1 MISISYFTTRLVSP
15 ALALNLLIVI
25 MSATIMA
32 AVTISPAPLVQN
44 AFADHG
50 QEIVLTS
57 KDASFAPVSSG
68 EGGNQVKVVVNYAVH
83 DPMIAN
89 DLVKGVMKVYSPD
102 GTLLKTS
109 SSPTPFPI
117 SNSNGTAT
125 LATTLTDPTIESVT
139 AKIVFTNPIKTEAL
153 SNELTVSGDLIRG
166 ATLSGEQKEMT
177 TQQVLPKSESEGAP
191 IEPLSEDKL
200 SSTES
205 AIASSSLK
213 EEEQQPAEL
222 KEVPGIEEKKQI
234 KSIESIPQTITNS
247 STMTTTTPALHI
259 AEEICND
266 GIDNDSDTLIDFS
279 DEECNP
285 LQSQQQPILPQQQPI
300 LPQQQPI
307 LPQQQPILPQQQPI
321 LPQQQ
326 PILQQGQTMVSTSEI
341 CDDDLDNDFD
351 GRVDSRDEECSS
363 ITSTSSFSPP
373 IQEQSVTDEQTEG
386 EDEDTEHQSDEDVSE
401 EPGKNED
408 GDSEDDKEEDEDT
421 EHQSDDEESHLNVAF
436 P

>member
-1 MISISYFTTRLVSP
+1 MRLSMISISYFSTRLGSP
-15 ALALNLLIVI
+15 ALTLNLLIVI
-25 MSATIMA
+25 MSTTIMA
-32 AVTISPAPLVQN
+32 AVTISSAPLVES

-57 KDASFAPVSSG
+57 KDASFAPISSG
-68 EGGNQVKVVVNYAVH
+68 DGGNQVKVVVNYAVH

-89 DLVKGVMKVYSPD
+89 DLVKGVMKVYSPN

-117 SNSNGTAT
+117 SNSYGTAT
-125 LATTLTDPTIESVT
+125 LATTITDPTIESVT
-139 AKIVFTNPIKTEAL
+139 AKIVFTNPIKTETL
-153 SNELTVSGDLIRG
+153 SNELPVSVDLIRE
-166 ATLSGEQKEMT
+166 ATLSGEPKEMT
-177 TQQVLPKSESEGAP
+177 TQQVLPESEEAP

-205 AIASSSLK
+205 AIASSLT
-213 EEEQQPAEL
+213 EEEQQQPAEL
-222 KEVPGIEEKKQI
+222 KEVPAIQEKKQI
-234 KSIESIPQTITNS
+234 KSIESIPQTITNP
-247 STMTTTTPALHI
+247 STTTTTTPAPHI
-259 AEEICND
+259 AEEVCND

-279 DEECNP
+279 DEECNA
-285 LQSQQQPILPQQQPI
+285 LQSQQQPILS
-300 LPQQQPI
+300 
-307 LPQQQPILPQQQPI
+307 
-321 LPQQQ
+321 
-326 PILQQGQTMVSTSEI
+326 QQGQTIVSTSEI
-341 CDDDLDNDFD
+341 CDDDLDNDLD

-363 ITSTSSFSPP
+363 ITTSSSLSSP

-386 EDEDTEHQSDEDVSE
+386 EDEDAEHQSDEDVSE

-408 GDSEDDKEEDEDT
+408 GDSDDDKEEDEDA

>member
-1 MISISYFTTRLVSP
+1 MRLNMISISYFTTRLVSP

-25 MSATIMA
+25 MSMTIMA
-32 AVTISPAPLVQN
+32 AVTISSAPLVES

-83 DPMIAN
+83 NPMIAN

-125 LATTLTDPTIESVT
+125 LATTITDPTIESVT
-139 AKIVFTNPIKTEAL
+139 AKIVFTNSIKTETL
-153 SNELTVSGDLIRG
+153 SNELPVSIDLIRE
-166 ATLSGEQKEMT
+166 ATLSGEPKEMI
-177 TQQVLPKSESEGAP
+177 TQQVLPESEEAP

-205 AIASSSLK
+205 AIASSLT
-213 EEEQQPAEL
+213 EEEQQQPAEL
-222 KEVPGIEEKKQI
+222 KEVPAIQEKKQI
-234 KSIESIPQTITNS
+234 KSIESIPQTMTNP
-247 STMTTTTPALHI
+247 STTTTTTPAPHI
-259 AEEICND
+259 EKEVCND

-285 LQSQQQPILPQQQPI
+285 LQSQQQPILSQ
-300 LPQQQPI
+300 
-307 LPQQQPILPQQQPI
+307 
-321 LPQQQ
+321 
-326 PILQQGQTMVSTSEI
+326 QQGQTIVSTSEI

-351 GRVDSRDEECSS
+351 SRVDSRDEECSS
-363 ITSTSSFSPP
+363 ITTSSSLLPP

-386 EDEDTEHQSDEDVSE
+386 ADE

-408 GDSEDDKEEDEDT
+408 GDSDDDKEEDEDA

>member
-1 MISISYFTTRLVSP
+1 MRLNMISISYFSTRLGSP
-15 ALALNLLIVI
+15 NLTLNLLIVI
-25 MSATIMA
+25 MSTTIMA
-32 AVTISPAPLVQN
+32 AVTISSAPLVES

-57 KDASFAPVSSG
+57 KDASFAPISSG

-89 DLVKGVMKVYSPD
+89 DLVKGVMKVYSPN

-117 SNSNGTAT
+117 SNSYGTAT
-125 LATTLTDPTIESVT
+125 LATTITDPTIESVT
-139 AKIVFTNPIKTEAL
+139 AKIVFTNSIKTETL
-153 SNELTVSGDLIRG
+153 SNELPVSIDLIRE
-166 ATLSGEQKEMT
+166 ATLSGEPKEMT
-177 TQQVLPKSESEGAP
+177 TQQVLPESEKAP

-205 AIASSSLK
+205 AIASSLT

-222 KEVPGIEEKKQI
+222 KEVPAIQEKKQI
-234 KSIESIPQTITNS
+234 KSMESIPQTITNP
-247 STMTTTTPALHI
+247 STTTTTTPAPHI
-259 AEEICND
+259 EKEVCND

-285 LQSQQQPILPQQQPI
+285 SPSQQQPILS
-300 LPQQQPI
+300 
-307 LPQQQPILPQQQPI
+307 
-321 LPQQQ
+321 
-326 PILQQGQTMVSTSEI
+326 QQGQTMVSTSEI

-363 ITSTSSFSPP
+363 ITTSSSLSPP

-386 EDEDTEHQSDEDVSE
+386 EDEDAEHQSDEDVSE

-408 GDSEDDKEEDEDT
+408 GDSDDDKEEDEDA

>member
-1 MISISYFTTRLVSP
+1 MRLNMISTSYFTTRLVSP

-25 MSATIMA
+25 ISMTIMA
-32 AVTISPAPLVQN
+32 AVTISSAPLVQN
-44 AFADHG
+44 AFADHR

-89 DLVKGVMKVYSPD
+89 DLVKGVMKVYSSN

-117 SNSNGTAT
+117 SNSYGTAT

-139 AKIVFTNPIKTEAL
+139 AKIVFTNPIKTETL
-153 SNELTVSGDLIRG
+153 SNELTVSVDLIRG
-166 ATLSGEQKEMT
+166 ATLSGEPKERIT
-177 TQQVLPKSESEGAP
+177 PQVLPQSESEEAP

-200 SSTES
+200 SSTKS
-205 AIASSSLK
+205 AIASSPT
-213 EEEQQPAEL
+213 EEEQQQPDEL
-222 KEVPGIEEKKQI
+222 KEVPAIQEKKQI
-234 KSIESIPQTITNS
+234 KSIESIPQSITNS
-247 STMTTTTPALHI
+247 STTTTTTPAPHI

-266 GIDNDSDTLIDFS
+266 GIDNNSDTLIDFS

-285 LQSQQQPILPQQQPI
+285 LQSQQQPMLSQQQPM
-300 LPQQQPI
+300 LSQQQPM
-307 LPQQQPILPQQQPI
+307 LSQQQPMLS
-321 LPQQQ
+321 
-326 PILQQGQTMVSTSEI
+326 QQGQTMVSTSEI

-363 ITSTSSFSPP
+363 ITSTSSSLPP
-373 IQEQSVTDEQTEG
+373 IQEQSVTDKQTEG

-421 EHQSDDEESHLNVAF
+421 EHQSDDEDSDDDKDLMF

>member
-25 MSATIMA
+25 MSTTIMA
-32 AVTISPAPLVQN
+32 AVTISSAPLVQN

-83 DPMIAN
+83 NPMIAN

-117 SNSNGTAT
+117 SNSYGTAT

-139 AKIVFTNPIKTEAL
+139 AKIVFTNPIKTETI
-153 SNELTVSGDLIRG
+153 SNELSVSVDLIRG
-166 ATLSGEQKEMT
+166 ATLSGEPKERT
-177 TQQVLPKSESEGAP
+177 TSQVLPQSESEEAP

-200 SSTES
+200 SYTKS
-205 AIASSSLK
+205 AIASSPT

-222 KEVPGIEEKKQI
+222 KEVPGIQEKKQI
-234 KSIESIPQTITNS
+234 KSLESIPQTITNPS
-247 STMTTTTPALHI
+247 IPPTTTMTTTTPAPHI
-259 AEEICND
+259 AEEICDD
-266 GIDNDSDTLIDFS
+266 GIDNDSDTLIDSS
-279 DEECNP
+279 DEKCNP
-285 LQSQQQPILPQQQPI
+285 LQPQQQQKPVV
-300 LPQQQPI
+300 QQE
-307 LPQQQPILPQQQPI
+307 
-321 LPQQQ
+321 
-326 PILQQGQTMVSTSEI
+326 QTMASTPEI

-351 GRVDSRDEECSS
+351 GSVDSRDEECNS
-363 ITSTSSFSPP
+363 ITTSSFSPP
-373 IQEQSVTDEQTEG
+373 IQEQSVTDEQTGG
-386 EDEDTEHQSDEDVSE
+386 EDEEDTEHQSDEDVSE

-408 GDSEDDKEEDEDT
+408 GDSEDNKEEDEDT
-421 EHQSDDEESHLNVAF
+421 EHQSDDEDNDDDKD
-436 P
+436 

>member
-1 MISISYFTTRLVSP
+1 MRLNMISISYFTTRLVSP

-25 MSATIMA
+25 MSMTIMA
-32 AVTISPAPLVQN
+32 AVTISSAPLVES

-83 DPMIAN
+83 NPMIAN

-125 LATTLTDPTIESVT
+125 LATTITDPTIESVT
-139 AKIVFTNPIKTEAL
+139 AKIVFTNPIKTETI
-153 SNELTVSGDLIRG
+153 SNELPVSVDLIRG
-166 ATLSGEQKEMT
+166 ATLSGEPKERT
-177 TQQVLPKSESEGAP
+177 TSQVLPKSESEEAP

-200 SSTES
+200 SFTKS
-205 AIASSSLK
+205 AIASSPT

-222 KEVPGIEEKKQI
+222 KEVPAIQEKKQI
-234 KSIESIPQTITNS
+234 KSIESIPQTITNPS
-247 STMTTTTPALHI
+247 IPLTTMTTTTPAPHI

-285 LQSQQQPILPQQQPI
+285 LQSQQQPILS
-300 LPQQQPI
+300 
-307 LPQQQPILPQQQPI
+307 
-321 LPQQQ
+321 QQQ

-351 GRVDSRDEECSS
+351 GKVDSRDDECNS
-363 ITSTSSFSPP
+363 ITTTSSSFPPP
-373 IQEQSVTDEQTEG
+373 IQGQPVNDEQIGQE
-386 EDEDTEHQSDEDVSE
+386 EDGGKEQQSNGDVSE
-401 EPGKNED
+401 ESGEKEDSDDEDNNE
-408 GDSEDDKEEDEDT
+408 EDDSNDDENEDED
-421 EHQSDDEESHLNVAF
+421 EE
-436 P
+436 

>member
-1 MISISYFTTRLVSP
+1 
-15 ALALNLLIVI
+15 
-25 MSATIMA
+25 MSTTIMA
-32 AVTISPAPLVQN
+32 AVTISSAPLVES

-57 KDASFAPVSSG
+57 KDASFAPISSG
-68 EGGNQVKVVVNYAVH
+68 DGGNQVKVVVNYAVH

-89 DLVKGVMKVYSPD
+89 DLVKGVMKVYSPN

-117 SNSNGTAT
+117 SNSYGTAT
-125 LATTLTDPTIESVT
+125 LATTITDSTIESVT
-139 AKIVFTNPIKTEAL
+139 AKIVFTNSIKTETL
-153 SNELTVSGDLIRG
+153 SNELPVSVDLIRE
-166 ATLSGEQKEMT
+166 ATLSGEPKEMT
-177 TQQVLPKSESEGAP
+177 TQQVLPESEEAP

-205 AIASSSLK
+205 AIASSLT
-213 EEEQQPAEL
+213 EEEQQQPATL
-222 KEVPGIEEKKQI
+222 KEVPAIQEKKQI
-234 KSIESIPQTITNS
+234 KSIESIPQTITNPS
-247 STMTTTTPALHI
+247 TTMTTTSAPHI
-259 AEEICND
+259 AEEVCND

-285 LQSQQQPILPQQQPI
+285 LQSQQQPILS
-300 LPQQQPI
+300 
-307 LPQQQPILPQQQPI
+307 
-321 LPQQQ
+321 
-326 PILQQGQTMVSTSEI
+326 QQGQTMVSTSEI

-386 EDEDTEHQSDEDVSE
+386 EDE
-401 EPGKNED
+401 N
-408 GDSEDDKEEDEDT
+408 T
-421 EHQSDDEESHLNVAF
+421 EHQSDDEDSEDDKDLMF

>member
-1 MISISYFTTRLVSP
+1 MRLNMISIPYFSTRLGSP
-15 ALALNLLIVI
+15 ALTLNLLIVI
-25 MSATIMA
+25 MSTTIMA
-32 AVTISPAPLVQN
+32 AVTISSAPLVES

-57 KDASFAPVSSG
+57 KDASFAPISSG
-68 EGGNQVKVVVNYAVH
+68 DGGNQVKVVVNYAVH

-89 DLVKGVMKVYSPD
+89 DLVKGVMKVYSPN

-117 SNSNGTAT
+117 SNSYGTAT
-125 LATTLTDPTIESVT
+125 LATTITDPTIESVT
-139 AKIVFTNPIKTEAL
+139 AKIVFTNSIKTETL
-153 SNELTVSGDLIRG
+153 SNELPVSVDLIRE
-166 ATLSGEQKEMT
+166 ATLSGEPKEMT
-177 TQQVLPKSESEGAP
+177 TQQVLPESEEAP

-205 AIASSSLK
+205 AIASSLT
-213 EEEQQPAEL
+213 EEEQQQPAEL
-222 KEVPGIEEKKQI
+222 KEVPAIQEKKQI
-234 KSIESIPQTITNS
+234 KSIESIPQTITNPS
-247 STMTTTTPALHI
+247 TTTTTTSAPHI
-259 AEEICND
+259 AEEVCND

-279 DEECNP
+279 DKECNAS
-285 LQSQQQPILPQQQPI
+285 QSQQQPILS
-300 LPQQQPI
+300 
-307 LPQQQPILPQQQPI
+307 
-321 LPQQQ
+321 
-326 PILQQGQTMVSTSEI
+326 QQGQTIVSTSEI

-363 ITSTSSFSPP
+363 ITTSSSLSPP

-386 EDEDTEHQSDEDVSE
+386 EDEDAEHQSDEDASE

-408 GDSEDDKEEDEDT
+408 GDSDDDKEEDEDA